1 MRRGNGLCKRPFD
14 TKGYTLLELLAVL
27 VILGIVALIAVPSVV
42 GSIEKAK
49 EEVCRSNR
57 LELSKS
63 YNMQLQSEGME
74 HSEGT
79 FNTFLLEIDGTPCP
93 ENGLFTYED
102 GVILCNLHPDDHNNN
117 DSDDEDEEDD
127 EVPYL

>member
-63 YNMQLQSEGME
+63 YKMQLQSEGME

-79 FNTFLLEIDGTPCP
+79 FNTFLLEVDGTPCP
-93 ENGLFTYED
+93 EKGIFTYED
-102 GVILCNLHPDDHNNN
+102 GVISCNLHSDDHN
-117 DSDDEDEEDD
+117 DDADEEDN

>member
-1 MRRGNGLCKRPFD
+1 MRSVNDLCKRTLD
-14 TKGYTLLELLAVL
+14 TKGVTLVELLAVL

-49 EEVCRSNR
+49 EEVCRANR
-57 LELSKS
+57 LEMSKS
-63 YNMQLQSEGME
+63 YNMQLQSEGMR
-74 HSEGT
+74 HSEIT

-93 ENGLFTYED
+93 KKGIFTYED
-102 GVILCNLHPDDHNNN
+102 GVISCNLHPDDHNKN
-117 DSDDEDEEDD
+117 DSDDKEDD